1 MAKGGGGHKGGGGPK
16 GPMGGGGG
24 MDMNKMMQQVAKMQ
38 EELAKADEA
47 LADEEVTGSAG
58 GGLVTVTVT
67 GKGQFTG
74 ISIKPAAIDPDD
86 PTMLEDLVLAAI
98 NDATN
103 AQSELANSKFSGLG
117 GMGLPGMPGIP
128 GLM

>member
-1 MAKGGGGHKGGGGPK
+1 MAKGGGGPK
-16 GPMGGGGG
+16 GGPRGNPMGGGSL
-24 MDMNKMMQQVAKMQ
+24 DMNKMMQQVAKMQ

-58 GGLVTVTVT
+58 GGLVTATVT

-98 NDATN
+98 NDATR
-103 AQSELANSKFSGLG
+103 AQTELANSKFSGLG
-117 GMGLPGMPGIP
+117 AMGMPGMPGLP